1 MKSTLRPGIHRT
13 EVITVDEGKTI
24 GFLGEE
30 LRVYSTPAMVHD
42 IEYTCYRLVQ
52 EHLDEGE
59 SSVGIHVSVDHVA
72 ATPLGQTVEVTAR
85 LAAVDRKKLE
95 LEVEV
100 RDALEVVGRGRHVR
114 FVIDVE
120 RQGERI
126 REKKAKL

>member
-13 EVITVDEGKTI
+13 EVITVDEAKTI